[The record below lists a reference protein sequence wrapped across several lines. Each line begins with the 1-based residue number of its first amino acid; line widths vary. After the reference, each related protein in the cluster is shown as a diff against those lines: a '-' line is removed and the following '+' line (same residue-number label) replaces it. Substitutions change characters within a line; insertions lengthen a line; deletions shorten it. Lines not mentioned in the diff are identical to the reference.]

1 LSWKFTY
8 RCEGAAGIY
17 LILSINLNVYQ
28 DFFRPIVTPF
38 ELQLALQPSPTW
50 TGEYVLDF
58 DEVLARGDS
67 KPSLDQDEEGDPD
80 RPIFSLLTGKY
91 RHAKRYG
98 GELQHH
104 ILFYPFMSW
113 NTTAEN
119 HPVPA
124 PPPPSS
130 SALVLRD
137 QDSTIA
143 TLKDTAAGVPFFS
156 LLCDLPRGWI
166 VLSRKANFCNH
177 ERSVV
182 SKHVQGLIHLVSSNK
197 GGAVSRGAM
206 TTTIRLRRLFVGNI
220 VYE

>member
-1 LSWKFTY
+1 
-8 RCEGAAGIY
+8 
-17 LILSINLNVYQ
+17 
-28 DFFRPIVTPF
+28 
-38 ELQLALQPSPTW
+38 
-50 TGEYVLDF
+50 VLDF

-67 KPSLDQDEEGDPD
+67 KPSLDQDEEEDPD

-98 GELQHH
+98 GELQHYI
-104 ILFYPFMSW
+104 ILSYPFLSR

-143 TLKDTAAGVPFFS
+143 TLKDTAAGVHFF
-156 LLCDLPRGWI
+156 L
-166 VLSRKANFCNH
+166 
-177 ERSVV
+177 
-182 SKHVQGLIHLVSSNK
+182 
-197 GGAVSRGAM
+197 
-206 TTTIRLRRLFVGNI
+206 LFVRPTREAEPSSRERRIFAITYVPWPRNTRRA
-220 VYE
+220 